1 MQKLMDKTQDEVRQ
15 LPKPPSSDAQMELL
29 HLISDFVRDVSRHLE
44 GTPEE
49 TGLLQSIRHAEDKF
63 KLAIRYTAPDFRA
76 HEKPKL
82 GVRFAL
88 PAGKAGSKDDGSDAK
103 GDISDEAGTA
113 VGTDRGDH
121 VVPHPDF
128 LTSEDK
134 YDFRPRNDDNAIY
147 IDEVMQRARR

>member
-49 TGLLQSIRHAEDKF
+49 TGLLQSIRPAEDKF

-88 PAGKAGSKDDGSDAK
+88 PAGKAGSKDDGSD
-103 GDISDEAGTA
+103 DLSSESD
-113 VGTDRGDH
+113 DRGEKSSPLSDT
-121 VVPHPDF
+121 VF
-128 LTSEDK
+128 RRTGTTGSSLLGRALTPGEG
-134 YDFRPRNDDNAIY
+134 RGDDT
-147 IDEVMQRARR
+147 ARLDDRVE